1 MISEEQNPKVHHMT
15 AKGARTALAHRLIS
29 QDSYRSV
36 LRGEISL
43 TEARALGRDRGQHDT
58 GQASSGREEGRKTS
72 LEGREHPQAGTGA
85 PPQPISRISKED
97 RSRLCMCACGTRTK
111 GGRFAPGHDVRMV
124 SYAKEYLQGE
134 RKLTDEQ
141 MTYVRDSGKLER
153 ARTRLAEEERRRRE
167 QAARKAERHA
177 KAQTKD
183 EK

>member
-1 MISEEQNPKVHHMT
+1 VTERKIDGRTKRAADMALGKKQISR
-15 AKGARTALAHRLIS
+15 A
-29 QDSYRSV
+29 SYEAI
-36 LRGEISL
+36 LRGEL
-43 TEARALGRDRGQHDT
+43 FLAQARALERDRGPHDT
-58 GQASSGREEGRKTS
+58 GQASSGHEEGRMGPGS
-72 LEGREHPQAGTGA
+72 VGA
-85 PPQPISRISKED
+85 ARPPQPVSRTSKED

-124 SYAKEYLQGE
+124 SYAKEYLRGE
-134 RKLTDEQ
+134 RELTDEQ

-167 QAARKAERHA
+167 QAARKAERQA

>member
-1 MISEEQNPKVHHMT
+1 M
-15 AKGARTALAHRLIS
+15 ALAKRRIS
-29 QDSYRSV
+29 RASYEAI
-36 LRGEISL
+36 LAGTL
-43 TEARALGRDRGQHDT
+43 TLAEAKELWRDRGPDDT
-58 GQASSGREEGRKTS
+58 GQASDGPGTATETPR
-72 LEGREHPQAGTGA
+72 EGREHPQAGTGA

-124 SYAKEYLQGE
+124 SYAKEYLRGE
-134 RKLTDEQ
+134 RELTDEQ

>member
-1 MISEEQNPKVHHMT
+1 VTQKVHHQTERAADMAL
-15 AKGARTALAHRLIS
+15 AKKQISQESYEAVLAGTLTLAEARKLGGARAS
-29 QDSYRSV
+29 
-36 LRGEISL
+36 
-43 TEARALGRDRGQHDT
+43 HDT